1 KILHVSSFVKLCD
14 SFVELCEI
22 DIPQKTQ
29 RKNITPPRRKTQRKF
44 KRNRQHLQSFVKL
57 CDSFVELCEIDIPQK
72 TQRKKI
78 TKNTKK
84 NYHSATTEDTKK
96 IQEKNV
102 ACGILCETL

>member
-1 KILHVSSFVKLCD
+1 
-14 SFVELCEI
+14 VELCEI

-72 TQRKKI
+72 TQRKNITKDTMKKN

-84 NYHSATTEDTKK
+84 KYHSTAAEETKK
-96 IQEKNV
+96 I
-102 ACGILCETL
+102 